1 MEKQK
6 KKFYRTQWFLWI
18 WLIIF
23 PPIGLVLLW
32 ACHKEMKNKSRII
45 LTVVFAIWFLILRIA
60 INGDTSTTPTV
71 DTNPSNTTSA
81 VEAMESSESTQK
93 PNEMPREISVQD
105 AEDAC
110 NSFFSEVVMNAYN
123 EVPWG
128 EGTENGVIIESE
140 YSVKSQSGAV
150 AISYTLMDEPH
161 VDRLH

>member
-60 INGDTSTTPTV
+60 INGDASTTPTV
-71 DTNPSNTTSA
+71 DTNPSSTTSA
-81 VEAMESSESTQK
+81 VKAVESSESAQEASESTLE

-110 NSFFSEVVMNAYN
+110 NSFFSEV
-123 EVPWG
+123 G
-128 EGTENGVIIESE
+128 
-140 YSVKSQSGAV
+140 
-150 AISYTLMDEPH
+150 
-161 VDRLH
+161 

>member
-60 INGDTSTTPTV
+60 INGDASTTPTV

-110 NSFFSEVVMNAYN
+110 NSFFSEV
-123 EVPWG
+123 G
-128 EGTENGVIIESE
+128 
-140 YSVKSQSGAV
+140 
-150 AISYTLMDEPH
+150 
-161 VDRLH
+161 